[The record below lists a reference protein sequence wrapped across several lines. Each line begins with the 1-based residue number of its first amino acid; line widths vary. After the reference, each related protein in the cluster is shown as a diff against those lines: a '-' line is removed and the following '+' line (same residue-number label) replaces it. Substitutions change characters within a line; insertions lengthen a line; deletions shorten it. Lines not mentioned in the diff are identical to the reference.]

1 MELIGAG
8 KGFEFYVEEHIWL
21 IHFTVPEQQH
31 KETFCQLMALEP
43 DFFYCSLTIIMWLN
57 WNSAENIR
65 TDRSATI

>member
-1 MELIGAG
+1 MAIQ
-8 KGFEFYVEEHIWL
+8 
-21 IHFTVPEQQH
+21 FTVTEQQH
-31 KETFCQLMALEP
+31 KETFWQLMALEP